1 MNNDRRKELSR
12 LSVQIEE
19 IKDSLE
25 SLKCEE
31 EEYLENMP
39 ETFQDSERGERASEA
54 INNIDSSL
62 SALGEAI
69 SCMESARE

>member
-39 ETFQDSERGERASEA
+39 ENFQDSERGERASEA
-54 INNIDSSL
+54 INNIDSAL
-62 SALGEAI
+62 STLGEAI

>member
-1 MNNDRRKELSR
+1 MTLEP
-12 LSVQIEE
+12 Q
-19 IKDSLE
+19 KDSLE

-39 ETFQDSERGERASEA
+39 ENFQDSERGERASEA
-54 INNIDSSL
+54 INNIDSAL

>member
-39 ETFQDSERGERASEA
+39 ENFQDSERGERASEA
-54 INNIDSSL
+54 INNIDSAL

>member
-39 ETFQDSERGERASEA
+39 ENFQDSERGERASEA
-54 INNIDSSL
+54 INNIDSAL

-69 SCMESARE
+69 SCMERARE